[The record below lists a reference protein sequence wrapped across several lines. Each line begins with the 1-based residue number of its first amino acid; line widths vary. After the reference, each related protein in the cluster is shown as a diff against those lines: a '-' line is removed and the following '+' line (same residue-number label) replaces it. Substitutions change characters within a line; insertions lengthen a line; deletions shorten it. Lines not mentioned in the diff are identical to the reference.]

1 LPKRQSGRCSDNPR
15 IERCSRSP
23 HLNAGVVSAYYF
35 AMREAIATQFTLSN
49 PFVRSNPMVKK
60 LNKMSADKKSGP
72 HLSNAV
78 KESAQQI
85 WLAGLGAF
93 SKAQEEGGKVFE
105 TLVKEG
111 LSIQRK
117 TQAVAE
123 EKISEATS
131 KMANMATDIQSKAGS
146 QWDKLE
152 NIFEDRV
159 AKALGKLGV
168 PSAKD
173 VEALKSRIDEL
184 SKKMAGRPAAKKAA
198 SPAAKKAAPRRPAA
212 KRAPTAK

>member
-1 LPKRQSGRCSDNPR
+1 
-15 IERCSRSP
+15 
-23 HLNAGVVSAYYF
+23 
-35 AMREAIATQFTLSN
+35 
-49 PFVRSNPMVKK
+49 MVKK
-60 LNKMSADKKSGP
+60 LQKMSADKKSGP
-72 HLSNAV
+72 QLSSAV

-93 SKAQEEGGKVFE
+93 SKAQEEGSKVFE

-131 KMANMATDIQSKAGS
+131 KMSTMATDIQSKAGN

-159 AKALGKLGV
+159 AKALNKLGV
-168 PSAKD
+168 PSAKELD
-173 VEALKSRIDEL
+173 ALIARVDQLEKNLHKVNGKSAPAKPET
-184 SKKMAGRPAAKKAA
+184 KPAAKPVARKIT
-198 SPAAKKAAPRRPAA
+198 KPAA
-212 KRAPTAK
+212 KRTPPKNTSPVANTSGNPVASPAEKPAAAKRSAIRKAA

>member
-1 LPKRQSGRCSDNPR
+1 
-15 IERCSRSP
+15 
-23 HLNAGVVSAYYF
+23 
-35 AMREAIATQFTLSN
+35 
-49 PFVRSNPMVKK
+49 MVKK
-60 LNKMSADKKSGP
+60 LQKTASKKQSALPLAGS
-72 HLSNAV
+72 V

-93 SKAQEEGGKVFE
+93 AKAQEEGGKVFE

-123 EKISEATS
+123 EKITEATS
-131 KMANMATDIQSKAGS
+131 RMANMATDISSKASG

-152 NIFEDRV
+152 GIFEDRV
-159 AKALGKLGV
+159 SKALNKLGV

-173 VEALKSRIDEL
+173 IDVLIARIDEL
-184 SKKMAGRPAAKKAA
+184 NRSVAKLSAKSAPANAGKTAVTDQ
-198 SPAAKKAAPRRPAA
+198 AAPTKTAARKPAA
-212 KRAPTAK
+212 KRAPRKTS